1 MKYRVDDYVRTK
13 YGMGQIKKIWQLND
27 IITVFEVQLFLGGN
41 IKTLYYGDIYE
52 TIKLEEL
59 IQYAR

>member
-1 MKYRVDDYVRTK
+1 MKVGDYVRTK
-13 YGMGQIKKIWQLND
+13 YGMGQIKKIWPLND

-52 TIKLEEL
+52 NIKLEEL

>member
-13 YGMGQIKKIWQLND
+13 YGMGQIKKIWPLND

-52 TIKLEEL
+52 NIKLEEL

>member
-1 MKYRVDDYVRTK
+1 MYRVNDYVRTK
-13 YGMGQIKKIWQLND
+13 YGMGQIKKIWPLND

-52 TIKLEEL
+52 NIKLEEL

>member
-1 MKYRVDDYVRTK
+1 MYKVDDYVRTK
-13 YGMGQIKKIWQLND
+13 YGMGQIKKIWPLNN

-41 IKTLYYGDIYE
+41 IKTMYYGDIYE
-52 TIKLEEL
+52 NIKLEEL

>member
-1 MKYRVDDYVRTK
+1 MYKVNDYVRTK
-13 YGMGQIKKIWQLND
+13 YGMGQIKKVWPLND

-52 TIKLEEL
+52 NIKLEEL

>member
-1 MKYRVDDYVRTK
+1 MYRVNDYVRTK
-13 YGMGQIKKIWQLND
+13 YGMGQIKKIWPIND

-52 TIKLEEL
+52 NIKLEEL

>member
-1 MKYRVDDYVRTK
+1 MYRVNDYVRTK
-13 YGMGQIKKIWQLND
+13 YGMGQIKKIWPLND

-41 IKTLYYGDIYE
+41 IKSMYYGDIYE
-52 TIKLEEL
+52 NIKLEEL

>member
-1 MKYRVDDYVRTK
+1 MYRVDDYVRTK
-13 YGMGQIKKIWQLND
+13 YGMGQIKKIWPIND

-52 TIKLEEL
+52 NIKLEEL

>member
-1 MKYRVDDYVRTK
+1 MYRVNDYVRTK
-13 YGMGQIKKIWQLND
+13 YGMGQIKKIWPLNN

-52 TIKLEEL
+52 NIKLEEL

>member
-1 MKYRVDDYVRTK
+1 MYRVDDYVRTK
-13 YGMGQIKKIWQLND
+13 YGMGQIKKIWPLND

-52 TIKLEEL
+52 NIKLEEL

>member
-1 MKYRVDDYVRTK
+1 MKYRVDDYVKTK
-13 YGMGQIKKIWQLND
+13 YGMGQIKKIWPLND

-52 TIKLEEL
+52 NIKLEEL

>member
-1 MKYRVDDYVRTK
+1 MYKVDDYVRTK
-13 YGMGQIKKIWQLND
+13 YGMGQIKKIWPLNN

-52 TIKLEEL
+52 NIKLEEL

>member
-1 MKYRVDDYVRTK
+1 MYKVDDYVRTK
-13 YGMGQIKKIWQLND
+13 YGMGQIKKIWPLND
-27 IITVFEVQLFLGGN
+27 IITVFELQLFLGGN

-52 TIKLEEL
+52 NIKLEEL

>member
-1 MKYRVDDYVRTK
+1 MYKVDDYVRTK
-13 YGMGQIKKIWQLND
+13 YGMGQIKKIWPLND

-52 TIKLEEL
+52 NIKLEEL

>member
-1 MKYRVDDYVRTK
+1 MYRVNDYVRTK
-13 YGMGQIKKIWQLND
+13 YGMGQIRKIWPIND

-52 TIKLEEL
+52 NIKLEEL

>member
-1 MKYRVDDYVRTK
+1 MYRVDDYVRTK
-13 YGMGQIKKIWQLND
+13 YGMGQIKKIWPLND

-52 TIKLEEL
+52 NIKLEEL
-59 IQYAR
+59 IQDAR

>member
-1 MKYRVDDYVRTK
+1 MYRVDDYVRTK
-13 YGMGQIKKIWQLND
+13 YGMGQIKKIWPLNN

-52 TIKLEEL
+52 NIKLEEL

>member
-1 MKYRVDDYVRTK
+1 VYKVDDYIRTK
-13 YGMGQIKKIWQLND
+13 YGMGQIKKIWPLNN

-52 TIKLEEL
+52 NIKLEEL

>member
-1 MKYRVDDYVRTK
+1 MYRVDDYVRTK
-13 YGMGQIKKIWQLND
+13 HGMGQIKKIWPLND

-41 IKTLYYGDIYE
+41 IKTLYYGDLYE
-52 TIKLEEL
+52 NIKLEEL

>member
-1 MKYRVDDYVRTK
+1 MYRVDDYVRTK
-13 YGMGQIKKIWQLND
+13 YGMGQIKKIWPLNN
-27 IITVFEVQLFLGGN
+27 IVTVFEVQLFLGGN

-52 TIKLEEL
+52 NIKLEEL

>member
-1 MKYRVDDYVRTK
+1 MFKVNDYVRTK
-13 YGMGQIKKIWQLND
+13 YGMGQIKKIWPLNKS
-27 IITVFEVQLFLGGN
+27 ITVFEVQLFLGGN
-41 IKTLYYGDIYE
+41 IKSMYYGELYE

>member
-1 MKYRVDDYVRTK
+1 MKYRIDDYVKTK
-13 YGMGQIKKIWQLND
+13 YGMGQIKKVWPLND

-52 TIKLEEL
+52 NIKLEEL

>member
-1 MKYRVDDYVRTK
+1 MKYRVDDYVKTK
-13 YGMGQIKKIWQLND
+13 YGMGQIKKIWPLND
-27 IITVFEVQLFLGGN
+27 IVTVFEVQLFLGGN

-52 TIKLEEL
+52 NIKLEEL

>member
-1 MKYRVDDYVRTK
+1 MYKVDDYVRTK
-13 YGMGQIKKIWQLND
+13 YGMGQIKKIWPIND

-52 TIKLEEL
+52 NIKLEEL

>member
-1 MKYRVDDYVRTK
+1 MYKVDNYVRTK
-13 YGMGQIKKIWQLND
+13 YGMGQIKKIWPIND

-52 TIKLEEL
+52 NIKLEEL